1 MLQGFTLKQIADSNH
16 VSKSTIKSF
25 AAGHGFKP
33 IGKSGNAY
41 IYSDD
46 LMAVVAEKYG
56 EPANSAKLFNQAVS
70 ASENADIKTNN
81 ELKKQVS
88 QLRNFAIWWAEL
100 DDQRLVP
107 VYIYRYIFNSK
118 IIRNDK
124 CSVKILQFFGGFSL
138 NPANE
143 KLEQAVNNG
152 AFEFLA
158 WRFYRLLGRP
168 ANAYVMISNWG
179 KCSDGKK
186 HSIIHDLDNALA
198 KNYKAYREL
207 KIGSTGSD
215 VKGAGVKTPAKTS
228 ADSSSS
234 SDNSEM
240 ERCKTALLA
249 DTKSTEKGA

>member
-1 MLQGFTLKQIADSNH
+1 MVQGFTLKQIADSNH

-25 AAGHGFKP
+25 AATHGFKP
-33 IGKSGNAY
+33 IDKSGNAY
-41 IYSDD
+41 IYSAD

-56 EPANSAKLFNQAVS
+56 EPANSAKLFSRAMS
-70 ASENADIKTNN
+70 ATENNGID
-81 ELKKQVS
+81 ELKQQVD
-88 QLRNFAIWWAEL
+88 QLSNFASWWAEL
-100 DDQRLVP
+100 ADQQLVP
-107 VYIYRYIFNSK
+107 MYVYRYIFNSK

>member
-1 MLQGFTLKQIADSNH
+1 MVQGFTLKQIADSNR
-16 VSKSTIKSF
+16 VSKSTVKSF
-25 AAGHGFKP
+25 AATHGFKP

-41 IYSDD
+41 IYSDE
-46 LMAVVAEKYG
+46 LMAVVAQKYG

-70 ASENADIKTNN
+70 ATENTDTESDN
-81 ELKKQVS
+81 ELKKQVD
-88 QLRNFAIWWAEL
+88 QLSEFASWWAEL
-100 DDQRLVP
+100 DDQRIVP
-107 VYIYRYIFNSK
+107 VYVYRYIFKSK
-118 IIRNDK
+118 IIRKDE

-143 KLEQAVNNG
+143 KLERAVNNG
-152 AFEFLA
+152 TFEFFA
-158 WRFYRLLGRP
+158 WRFYRLMGRP

-198 KNYKAYREL
+198 NNYKTYRNFQ
-207 KIGSTGSD
+207 TGSGG
-215 VKGAGVKTPAKTS
+215 VQGAGVKTPAIS
-228 ADSSSS
+228 AGSSSS

-249 DTKSTEKGA
+249 DSKSAEKGA

>member
-25 AAGHGFKP
+25 AATHGFKP

-56 EPANSAKLFNQAVS
+56 EPANSAKLFDQAVS

-118 IIRNDK
+118 IIRKDE
-124 CSVKILQFFGGFSL
+124 CSVKIMQFFGAFSL

-143 KLEQAVNNG
+143 KLEHAVNNG
-152 AFEFLA
+152 TFEFFV

-168 ANAYVMISNWG
+168 SNAYVMISNWG

-198 KNYKAYREL
+198 KNYKTYRNFQT
-207 KIGSTGSD
+207 GSTDSGG
-215 VKGAGVKTPAKTS
+215 VQGAGVKTPAIS
-228 ADSSSS
+228 AGSSST
-234 SDNSEM
+234 SDDSEVG
-240 ERCKTALLA
+240 RCKTALLA
-249 DTKSTEKGA
+249 DKKSTEKGA

>member
-1 MLQGFTLKQIADSNH
+1 MVQGFTLKQIADSNH

-25 AAGHGFKP
+25 AAPHGFKP
-33 IGKSGNAY
+33 IDKSGNAY
-41 IYSDD
+41 IYSAD

-56 EPANSAKLFNQAVS
+56 EPANSAKLFSRAMS
-70 ASENADIKTNN
+70 ATENNGID
-81 ELKKQVS
+81 ELKQQVD
-88 QLRNFAIWWAEL
+88 QLSNFASWWAEL
-100 DDQRLVP
+100 ADQQLVP
-107 VYIYRYIFNSK
+107 MYVYRYIFNSK

-179 KCSDGKK
+179 KCSDADK
-186 HSIIHDLDNALA
+186 HSIVQKLDNALI
-198 KNYKAYREL
+198 KNYSAYREL
-207 KIGSTGSD
+207 RTGSD
-215 VKGAGVKTPAKTS
+215 VQGAGVKTPANS
-228 ADSSSS
+228 ADSSSGS
-234 SDNSEM
+234 ENSESG
-240 ERCKTALLA
+240 RCKTALLA